1 MRTAEEIYADRNRK
15 KALEYYYANR
25 ERCRERANAYYYENK
40 ERILEE
46 RKKPRKALWSDD

>member
-1 MRTAEEIYADRNRK
+1 MRTADEIIADRNRK

-40 ERILEE
+40 ERILAE
-46 RKKPRKALWSDD
+46 RKKPRRGE